1 LTQGR
6 SFPNDDR
13 QRVLDATDIVRLV
26 GEHVQL
32 RPKGREFVCV
42 CPFHDDHKPSMFVVP
57 AKQIYHC
64 FSCGAGGNSLDFAIN
79 YFKMD
84 FREALKFLADRAGLE
99 LTPFNPKGAAS
110 PAADE
115 SGQPAVRSSRA
126 QLFDAAAFAHD
137 FFRTILRHPE
147 HGKAARDIIAQRGI
161 DPAMVEEFGIGA
173 SPDRWDGLER
183 MIASKNLDPAPFL
196 ALGLL
201 KKREREATGG
211 GSYDALRHRLI
222 FPIHDQ
228 IGRVIGFGGR
238 KMREEDEPKYL
249 NSPESSLFDK
259 GKNLYGLHL
268 ARKAIQDSKTV
279 IVTEGY
285 TDVIACHQAGV
296 RNVVATLGTALT
308 RDHARQLERVCDTVV
323 LLFDA
328 DEAGQRAA
336 DRAIE
341 VFFSAPIDV
350 KICVLPG
357 GKDPDEL
364 LKQENGA
371 ERFREALANA
381 GDALD
386 YRFERLKE
394 RAAGAG
400 MSSVAK
406 LIEADAQRLHEL
418 GFANLDPI
426 RRRKVLRRLATIAG
440 VPEQDIELVLRR
452 AAPRAFRRETDDAQ
466 AAAVSQP
473 IPRGP
478 AELAIGAL
486 LAQPSLFHEL
496 RDEELGALEA
506 HRFSHPAVAE
516 VAQTLFALLHE
527 GDACA
532 MSTLELA
539 LPSTPSRNA
548 MRALTI
554 EVEHACEGDG
564 KRLLAFLR
572 DAAVKLDV
580 AALRKASIDPHDRLA
595 HTRGVHARLGKNPVA
610 FPRPSALSPPT

>member
-1 LTQGR
+1 M
-6 SFPNDDR
+6 
-13 QRVLDATDIVRLV
+13 LDATDIVRLV

-99 LTPFNPKGAAS
+99 LTPWKPAGATGSGGHEAGA
-110 PAADE
+110 PDE
-115 SGQPAVRSSRA
+115 PRTSRA
-126 QLFDAAAFAHD
+126 QLFDAAAFAHE
-137 FFRTILRHPE
+137 FFRTILRHAE
-147 HGKAARDIIAQRGI
+147 HGKAARDIIANRGI
-161 DPAMVEEFGIGA
+161 APEMVEEFGVGA
-173 SPDRWDGLER
+173 SPDRWDGLEST
-183 MIASKNLDPAPFL
+183 IAKRGMDPAPFL
-196 ALGLL
+196 ALGLI
-201 KKREREATGG
+201 KKRERES

-249 NSPESSLFDK
+249 NSPESPLFDK

-268 ARKAIQDSKTV
+268 ARKAIQDSKTAV
-279 IVTEGY
+279 VTEGY
-285 TDVIACHQAGV
+285 TDVIACHQHGV
-296 RNVVATLGTALT
+296 RNVVAALGTALT
-308 RDHARQLERVCDTVV
+308 RDHARQLERICDTVI

-341 VFFSAPIDV
+341 VFFSAPIDI

-400 MSSVAK
+400 MSSIAK
-406 LIEADAQRLHEL
+406 LIEADAQRLQEL
-418 GFANLDPI
+418 GFSNLDPI
-426 RRRKVLRRLATIAG
+426 RKRKVLRRLATIAG
-440 VPEQDIELVLRR
+440 VPEQDIELVMRR
-452 AAPRAFRRETDDAQ
+452 AAPRAFRRDTDDAQ

-478 AELAIGAL
+478 AEQAIGAL
-486 LAQPSLFHEL
+486 LAQPSLFHDL
-496 RDEELGALEA
+496 RDEEIGALEA
-506 HRFSHPAVAE
+506 HEFTHPAVAQ
-516 VAQTLFALLHE
+516 VAQTLFSLLHD

-554 EVEHACEGDG
+554 EVEHACEGDS

-580 AALRKASIDPHDRLA
+580 AALRRSSVDPHDRLA
-595 HTRGVHARLGKNPVA
+595 NARGVHARLGKNPVA